1 MKHPRTI
8 AAAALLLAACSDNP
22 VAPEPSAAKSSLR
35 PSAALNSAA
44 SDAQLDFETDLGDLR
59 QRVLPV
65 LDDREAASRLL
76 SYLDALS
83 NHLAAGD
90 RQAAADDIALARE
103 LLKPELGNGADI
115 GNIALVLDMIESALG
130 A

>member
-1 MKHPRTI
+1 MKRPRTI

-22 VAPEPSAAKSSLR
+22 VAPEPSAAKSALR

-44 SDAQLDFETDLGDLR
+44 LDPRLDFETDLGDLK

-76 SYLDALS
+76 SSLEALS
-83 NHLAAGD
+83 GHLAAAD
-90 RQAAADDIALARE
+90 RQAAAEDIALARE

-115 GNIALVLDMIESALG
+115 GNIALVLDMIEKAL
-130 A
+130 